1 MKCDI
6 CSIIENKKSFKLIY
20 EDDLVFAI
28 LHESPAVLGHVLVI
42 PKKHAPILEEL
53 DEISAE
59 QLFVVANKIS
69 SLLFEVLGA
78 HGTNI
83 LINNGI
89 GAGQEL
95 PHLVLNVIPRKENDS
110 LNFEWQPKKASE
122 SELKTTQS
130 MIRTFS
136 DNIFSGR
143 DNLPEIKIKQEEEP
157 EEDYLIKGLRR
168 VP

>member
-6 CSIIENKKSFKLIY
+6 CSIVENKKSFKLIY
-20 EDDLVFAI
+20 EDELVFAI

-53 DEISAE
+53 DDNLSD

-143 DNLPEIKIKQEEEP
+143 DNLPEIQIKQEEEV